1 MPSDKKGKSLKKRYS
16 SFFSNRK
23 DILELELEPGNSLE
37 GSYSSLNKFKSSRE
51 EVDPVL
57 RNMDEN
63 MLQKI
68 NNDKVW
74 SDQQVQEMEESLGL
88 LMQAIR
94 DIDAKIQ
101 VMSINQPMVEVVLRS
116 LQLIN
121 KGPYM

>member
-1 MPSDKKGKSLKKRYS
+1 
-16 SFFSNRK
+16 
-23 DILELELEPGNSLE
+23 
-37 GSYSSLNKFKSSRE
+37 
-51 EVDPVL
+51 
-57 RNMDEN
+57 MDEN